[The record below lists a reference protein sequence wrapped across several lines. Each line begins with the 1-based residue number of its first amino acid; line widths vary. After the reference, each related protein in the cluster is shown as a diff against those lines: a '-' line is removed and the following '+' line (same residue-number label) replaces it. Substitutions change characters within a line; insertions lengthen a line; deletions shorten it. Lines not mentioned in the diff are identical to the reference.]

1 MYGAEDVFAE
11 RISQSR
17 RKEISKIRQ
26 CLFIFSAL
34 MSLFYFGG
42 KIVIYASLV
51 TYTGIGHNLLDSE
64 MVYLTFSVLN
74 KLSFIML
81 LYLPHFV
88 LSLINGL
95 IAIRVG
101 THLITYLGSRRERTS
116 EF

>member
-1 MYGAEDVFAE
+1 
-11 RISQSR
+11 
-17 RKEISKIRQ
+17 
-26 CLFIFSAL
+26 

-42 KIVIYASLV
+42 KIVIYSTLV
-51 TYTGIGHNLLDSE
+51 TYTAFGHNILNSE

-101 THLITYLGSRRERTS
+101 EKRSNL
-116 EF
+116 FK